1 MKLNAALCD
10 DEAVTLASEA
20 DLISDL
26 LRKKGVE
33 FELELFESPRDML
46 KSNTIYDMV
55 FLDIEMDGMNGIELA
70 ENIREKNENCF
81 VFFITNY
88 SVYLDKAFDVRA
100 IRYLTKPVDPD
111 RLSSGI
117 DYVLDSIA
125 SASKK
130 ISVKN
135 FKNKLSVDI
144 NISDIIY
151 VSNSGR
157 HAKIVTKQYEFET
170 DEIFSAVKQMIE
182 KEVNYFAMPHQSY
195 FVNLKY
201 VTGYTKTDVQLSYGG
216 RAYKVMMTRRRY
228 KDFDIKFFEAAKE
241 II

>member
-1 MKLNAALCD
+1 MTLHIAVCD
-10 DEAVTLASEA
+10 DEKAALEYEA
-20 DLISDL
+20 DLVSKILYEKKANIELSTYNSPSDL
-26 LRKKGVE
+26 LSSGK
-33 FELELFESPRDML
+33 
-46 KSNTIYDMV
+46 IYDMV

-70 ENIREKNENCF
+70 EKIREKNENCF

-88 SVYLDKAFDVRA
+88 SLYLDRAFDVRA

-130 ISVKN
+130 ISVTN
-135 FKNKLSVDI
+135 FKNKLTVEI
-144 NISDIIY
+144 KTADIIY

-170 DEIFSAVKQMIE
+170 EEVFSAVKQMIE
-182 KEVNYFAMPHQSY
+182 KEVNYFAAPHQSY
-195 FVNLKY
+195 YVNLRY
-201 VTGYTKTDVQLSYGG
+201 VTGYTKTDVKMSYGG
-216 RAYKVMMTRRRY
+216 RAYKTMMSRRRY
-228 KDFDIKFFEAAKE
+228 KDFDIKFFEAAKV
-241 II
+241 I